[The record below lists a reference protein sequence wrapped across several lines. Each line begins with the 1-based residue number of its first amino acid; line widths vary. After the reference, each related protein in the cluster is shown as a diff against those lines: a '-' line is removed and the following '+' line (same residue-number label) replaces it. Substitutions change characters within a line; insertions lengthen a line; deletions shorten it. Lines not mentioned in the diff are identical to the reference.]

1 MNRHP
6 RRFII
11 LAFFMLLAGAI
22 LPFLMIIGVLEST
35 FLLNFTAY
43 IVSVGGLFLG
53 IIGIA
58 MYVGEARS
66 RDDWHDN
73 KWDKIDSDSSGE

>member
-1 MNRHP
+1 MNTHP

-11 LAFFMLLAGAI
+11 IAFFLLLAGAVI
-22 LPFLMIIGVLEST
+22 PFLIIIGVLEST
-35 FLLNFTAY
+35 FLLNFAAY

-58 MYVGEARS
+58 MYVGDARK
-66 RDDWHDN
+66 RDDGHDY
-73 KWDKIDSDSSGE
+73 

>member
-11 LAFFMLLAGAI
+11 IAFFMLFAGAV

-58 MYVGEARS
+58 MYVGEARNE
-66 RDDWHDN
+66 DDWHEN
-73 KWDKIDSDSSGE
+73 KWDKFDSDSSGE